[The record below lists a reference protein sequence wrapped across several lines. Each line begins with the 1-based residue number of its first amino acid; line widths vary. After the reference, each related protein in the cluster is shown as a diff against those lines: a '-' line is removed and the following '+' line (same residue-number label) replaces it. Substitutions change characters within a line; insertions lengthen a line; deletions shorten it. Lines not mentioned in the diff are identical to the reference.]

1 MSPLNCCV
9 NWGHP
14 RKMNGRR
21 RTLMWCPNS
30 SVFFLF
36 LRVGGKE
43 GCSEGGRGIDN
54 FRQGTVHHRSAR
66 TGNQTSRHTVEFNLL
81 FFLIVPISFAT
92 KNASTVDKCV
102 WMIVIL
108 TTNPSI
114 TLTPQGSKVLG
125 EKVKGPIRA
134 CTTYKK
140 RVGEPW
146 LTGCKIFFTLFFFLC
161 KEIPNNYV
169 VSFNLLCTCVFHF
182 F

>member
-1 MSPLNCCV
+1 
-9 NWGHP
+9 
-14 RKMNGRR
+14 
-21 RTLMWCPNS
+21 MWCPNS

-81 FFLIVPISFAT
+81 FFFLIVPISFAT

-108 TTNPSI
+108 TSQHHPNAS
-114 TLTPQGSKVLG
+114 G
-125 EKVKGPIRA
+125 VKGLGRE
-134 CTTYKK
+134 
-140 RVGEPW
+140 G
-146 LTGCKIFFTLFFFLC
+146 
-161 KEIPNNYV
+161 
-169 VSFNLLCTCVFHF
+169 
-182 F
+182 

>member
-1 MSPLNCCV
+1 MPKLETGQDVPFELLCQL
-9 NWGHP
+9 
-14 RKMNGRR
+14 
-21 RTLMWCPNS
+21 RTPPEDEWKEKNLDVVSEQFCF
-30 SVFFLF
+30 FFLF
-36 LRVGGKE
+36 LRE

-125 EKVKGPIRA
+125 EKVKGPICA

-140 RVGEPW
+140 RVGEP
-146 LTGCKIFFTLFFFLC
+146 
-161 KEIPNNYV
+161 
-169 VSFNLLCTCVFHF
+169 
-182 F
+182 